1 MADQNLTEEECQEV
15 LEYLRRKVREF
26 GFAEADE
33 ALGEKIEGRSYEFT
47 TEYVRGLID
56 YLQIFSEESIGNTEM
71 MFREALG
78 SQVKVPFEI
87 GSNSSGEEQDTLY
100 KVDLRQYQKCWELIP
115 MLKILLESLGPT
127 DTPQSAMTP

>member
-1 MADQNLTEEECQEV
+1 MADQNLSEEECLEV

-26 GFAEADE
+26 DFAEADE
-33 ALGEKIEGRSYEFT
+33 ALGDKIDGRPSEVAM
-47 TEYVRGLID
+47 EYVRGLID
-56 YLQIFSEESIGNTEM
+56 YLQIFSEESIASTEM

-78 SQVKVPFEI
+78 SRVVVPFEV
-87 GSNSSGEEQDTLY
+87 SFNSSEKEPSDLH